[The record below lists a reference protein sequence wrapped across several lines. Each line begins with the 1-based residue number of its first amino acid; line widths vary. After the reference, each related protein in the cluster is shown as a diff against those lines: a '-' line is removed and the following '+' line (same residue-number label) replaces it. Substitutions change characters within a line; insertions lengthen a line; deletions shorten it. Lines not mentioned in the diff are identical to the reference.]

1 MKKLLLLFA
10 LLCITVSNA
19 QINTQVTAYAVC
31 DSNNDGMAVF
41 DLTSK
46 VPEILNNLNPA
57 IHTTTFHET
66 LTGAQTGTMTIL
78 NPSAYFNISFNIQQ
92 IYVRV
97 VNTQTSTTSFTSFT
111 IVVNPTPIANP
122 ASLFFCDPLEL
133 VIYNLNSSIPQIIG
147 GAVSF
152 TVSFHLTQADAQNN
166 VGPIPGDFFVPTVQ
180 PVQILFARVQDPTTG
195 CFAITT
201 LTLNTNNCTPQTCA
215 APTNLAVT
223 NISSTSAVLSWNTQI
238 PGAWQILVL
247 PFGSPAPTAS
257 IAGWIAS
264 TTNPFVVTGLM
275 PDVCYSFYARNVCG
289 PNSGGASTWTG
300 PVSFCMFNCSNNA
313 QCLESLELIAFIDT
327 NNNGVKDVGES
338 NFYNGN
344 YVYSINSGT
353 PIYASSNN
361 GNFYIFENNPANSY
375 QLSYTVNAGLGSY
388 YSSSS
393 TYSNVS
399 VPTGGGSTTYYFP
412 ITQLQPYNDLEV
424 QIVPYNNPRPGFTY
438 TNAIHYINKGA
449 QTVNSGTVT
458 FTKSTA
464 VSISNISQS
473 GTTTTPT
480 GFSYTFSNLAPNDS
494 RTILVTLQVPTIP
507 TVNLGDLVTNSAS
520 IVPSAG
526 DAFPIDNNFSITQTI
541 VGSYDPN
548 DKMEAHGRKIDIDDF
563 SSTDYLTYTIRF
575 ENTGTANAEFI
586 RVEDTLNASLNA
598 SSVVILNS
606 SHTFDV
612 RRINNKLIWNFYNIQ
627 LPPTVNS
634 PTLSH
639 GYVQFKVKPNAG
651 YAIGTI
657 IPNRAEIY
665 FDYNPPIITNLFQ
678 TEFVDA
684 LSNTDF
690 ENTNFILF
698 PNPTHTFFQVGM
710 QNSNE
715 NIQNIMITDVLGK
728 TIKNIKDINT
738 NETNV
743 DVSNLSKGIYLI
755 EITTESNLKITKKL
769 VVN

>member
-1 MKKLLLLFA
+1 M
-10 LLCITVSNA
+10 CITVSNA

-31 DSNNDGMAVF
+31 DSNNDGIAVF
-41 DLTSK
+41 DLTIK

-66 LTGAQTGTMTIL
+66 FTGAQTGTQAIT
-78 NPSAYFNISFNIQQ
+78 NPSAYFNISINVQT

-97 VNTQTSTTSFTSFT
+97 VNSQTSTASFTSFT
-111 IVVNPTPIANP
+111 IMANPTPFANP

-133 VIYNLNSSIPQIIG
+133 VNYNLNSSIGQIIG
-147 GAVSF
+147 GAVSSS
-152 TVSFHLTQADAQNN
+152 VSFHLTQADAQNN
-166 VGPIPGDFFVPTVQ
+166 VGQIPGDFFVPTVQ
-180 PVQILFARVQDPTTG
+180 PVQILFARVQEPTTG
-195 CFAITT
+195 CFSITT
-201 LTLNTNNCTPQTCA
+201 LTLNTNNCTPQTCP

-223 NISSTSAVLSWNTQI
+223 NVSSTTAVLSWNTLGV
-238 PGAWQILVL
+238 PGNWEIYVL

-257 IAGWIAS
+257 VTGWTTS
-264 TTNPFVVTGLM
+264 TTNPFVVTGLS
-275 PDVCYSFYARNVCG
+275 PDTCYSFYARNVCG

-313 QCLESLELIAFIDT
+313 QCLESLELIAFIDN

-344 YVYSINSGT
+344 YVYTINSGN

-361 GNFYIFENNPANSY
+361 GNYYVFENNPTNSY
-375 QLSYTVNAGLGSY
+375 NLSYTVNTGLGSY
-388 YSSSS
+388 FTSSS
-393 TYSNVS
+393 TYSNVT
-399 VPTGGGSTTYYFP
+399 VPTGGGSTAYYFP

-424 QIVPYNNPRPGFTY
+424 HIVPYNNPRPGFTY
-438 TNAIHYINKGA
+438 TNTIHYKNKGD
-449 QTVNSGTVT
+449 QMVNSGTVT
-458 FTKSTA
+458 FTKSAA

-480 GFSYTFSNLAPNDS
+480 GFSYSFSNLAPNES
-494 RTILVTLQVPTIP
+494 RTIVVTLQVPTIP

-520 IVPSAG
+520 IAPSAG
-526 DAFPIDNNFSITQTI
+526 DAFPIDNNFSISQTI

-548 DKMEAHGRKIDIDDF
+548 DKMEMHGRKIDIDEF
-563 SSTDYLTYTIRF
+563 SSNDYLTYTIRF

-586 RVEDTLNASLNA
+586 RVEDTLNALLNP
-598 SSVVILNS
+598 SSVVILNA
-606 SHTFDV
+606 SHPVDV

-627 LPPTVNS
+627 LPPTINS
-634 PTLSH
+634 PALSH

-684 LSNTDF
+684 LSTADF
-690 ENTNFILF
+690 ENPNFILF

-715 NIQNIMITDVLGK
+715 NIQSIMITNVLGK
-728 TIKNIKDINT
+728 TIKNIKDINST
-738 NETNV
+738 EINI
-743 DVSNLSKGIYLI
+743 DVSDMSNGIYLV
-755 EITTESNLKITKKL
+755 EITTESNLKTTKKL